1 MAEFNTRNRMFKLSR
16 WNAHLVNG
24 RVIELHLPSQIDSKY
39 LSLNT
44 PREVIGILEDGH
56 EVKFCIR

>member
-1 MAEFNTRNRMFKLSR
+1 MFKLSR